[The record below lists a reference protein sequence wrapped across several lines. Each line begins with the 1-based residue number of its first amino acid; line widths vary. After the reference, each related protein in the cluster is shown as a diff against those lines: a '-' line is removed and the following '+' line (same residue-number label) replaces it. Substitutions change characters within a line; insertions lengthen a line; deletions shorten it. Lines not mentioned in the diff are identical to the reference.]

1 MTDNNANP
9 NPPSEPFKGLGMLGM
24 LAGAAMIPLVLQ
36 GMRKKLTESGGGIGR
51 EEAILWRKAEEA
63 LTDLHKSIEELTFVR
78 NAPGAVAAV
87 KLFRLRLRLRTKTE
101 GETAHFEASNVGER
115 TLGAMLEVFLRSWSG
130 PFSRLE
136 SLGMYGVPRWEVAG
150 SAYGDSA
157 VAAPEPEP
165 EPTPEPAP
173 KRKAATSKRA
183 RKARGKAVRK

>member
-1 MTDNNANP
+1 
-9 NPPSEPFKGLGMLGM
+9 M

-36 GMRKKLTESGGGIGR
+36 GMRKKLTESGGGLGR

-63 LTDLHKSIEELTFVR
+63 LTDLHKSIEEMTFVR

-157 VAAPEPEP
+157 VAAPTPEPTPEPEP

-173 KRKAATSKRA
+173 KRKAATAKRA
-183 RKARGKAVRK
+183 PKARGKAVRK